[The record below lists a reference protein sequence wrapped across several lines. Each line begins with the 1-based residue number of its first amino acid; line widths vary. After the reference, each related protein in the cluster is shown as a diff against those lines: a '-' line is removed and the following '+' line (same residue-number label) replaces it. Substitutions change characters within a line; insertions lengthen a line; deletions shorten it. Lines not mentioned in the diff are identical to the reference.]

1 MTSLGI
7 VFFFLHCTYMITRL
21 LEYPFFD
28 IKSFHHYHHHPPQ
41 SDPCSCLRT
50 KPSIDFASLMMVM
63 GKKNPGL
70 YMGNSVYPFY
80 INRIFPVHQYH
91 KTVQNGWKGLFTK
104 KGQVSNQNRKI
115 GNIDSTCIDADFK
128 FRGGVKEKVA
138 FTFDPSVETEPN

>member
-1 MTSLGI
+1 
-7 VFFFLHCTYMITRL
+7 
-21 LEYPFFD
+21 
-28 IKSFHHYHHHPPQ
+28 
-41 SDPCSCLRT
+41 
-50 KPSIDFASLMMVM
+50 MMVM

-128 FRGGVKEKVA
+128 FRGGKRKGGIHIRPIRGDRTQITEKHA
-138 FTFDPSVETEPN
+138 GMYT